1 MGCKHG
7 GSHLKE
13 IAAVEEQADV
23 IEAQAQQKAKDIISS
38 ARKEAAVL
46 IEKEVEKA
54 ESEAKFIIQKA
65 EEKAAKDIVDIKMD
79 TQAKCSEIKT
89 KAGVKMDE
97 AVDLIVGR
105 IVKR

>member
-1 MGCKHG
+1 MAEAI
-7 GSHLKE
+7 LKE

-38 ARKEAAVL
+38 ERKEAAVL

>member
-1 MGCKHG
+1 MAEAI
-7 GSHLKE
+7 LKE

-79 TQAKCSEIKT
+79 THAKCSEIKT
-89 KAGVKMDE
+89 KAGVKMNE

>member
-1 MGCKHG
+1 MAEAI
-7 GSHLKE
+7 LKE

-54 ESEAKFIIQKA
+54 ESEAKFIILKA

-97 AVDLIVGR
+97 AVELIVGR